1 MRKPFG
7 DGFRNTLC
15 AVILGLCAPTVLM
28 SQGAPGP
35 IPVTVV
41 TLTAQDVTLTATLP
55 GRIVASGVA
64 QVRPQVS
71 GILTDRMFDEGASVS
86 QGDTLYQIDPAVY
99 EAHVAQANAAVA
111 QAQAS
116 VSATEKETE
125 RVQELLTRSVASQ
138 QALDDAIAAR
148 DSARAALLVA
158 KAQLQAAEID
168 LDRTTIRAPI
178 AGEVGLSQATRGA
191 LVTAGQAEPLT
202 VIRQLDPVYLD
213 VTASAAQIIRWRR
226 GQISA
231 ELGETDPT
239 VAMTLADGL
248 GYDFTGKL
256 TAAEPH
262 VDEKTGVAVLRMQ
275 FPNPDLILL
284 PGMYAQ
290 VEMPTGVAEDVFLV
304 PQEGVSRDRRGQ
316 AIAMVV
322 GENDVVERRILTVL
336 GDRENAWIVSDGI
349 SEGDRLIVAGLQK
362 IAEGATVAPS
372 ERAPAPQPQT
382 GASGDQGATPAP
394 AAQD

>member
-1 MRKPFG
+1 VVLAFS
-7 DGFRNTLC
+7 
-15 AVILGLCAPTVLM
+15 APTAAV

-35 IPVTVV
+35 TPVTVV
-41 TLTAQDVTLTATLP
+41 TLKASDVTLTATLP

-64 QVRPQVS
+64 EVRPQVS
-71 GILTDRMFDEGASVS
+71 GILTDRLFNEGASVS
-86 QGDTLYQIDPAVY
+86 QGETMYQIDPVVY

-125 RVQELLTRSVASQ
+125 RVQELLARNVASE
-138 QALDDAIAAR
+138 QALDDAVAAR

-178 AGEVGLSQATRGA
+178 SGEVGLSQATRGA
-191 LVTAGQAEPLT
+191 LVTGGQAEPLT

-226 GQISA
+226 GQITS
-231 ELGETDPT
+231 ELGESDPT
-239 VAMTLADGL
+239 VKMILADGVE
-248 GYDFTGKL
+248 YEFTGKL

-290 VEMPTGVAEDVFLV
+290 VEMPTGVAKGVFLV

-316 AIAMVV
+316 AVALVV
-322 GENDVVERRILTVL
+322 GENDVVERRTLVVL
-336 GDRENAWIVSDGI
+336 GDRDNAWIVSEGI
-349 SEGDRLIVAGLQK
+349 NEGDRLIVSGLQK
-362 IAEGATVAPS
+362 VAEGVTVAAS
-372 ERAPAPQPQT
+372 ERAPEQGQQA
-382 GASGDQGATPAP
+382 AQGAASAP
-394 AAQD
+394 ASKD

>member
-7 DGFRNTLC
+7 DFPLKMLC
-15 AVILGLCAPTVLM
+15 AAVLGLGLPTALM

-35 IPVTVV
+35 TPVTVV
-41 TLTAQDVTLTATLP
+41 TLKAQDVTLTATLP

-64 QVRPQVS
+64 EVRPQVS

-86 QGDTLYQIDPAVY
+86 QGDTMYQIDPAVY
-99 EAHVAQANAAVA
+99 EAHVAQADAAVA

-168 LDRTTIRAPI
+168 LERTTIRAPI
-178 AGEVGLSQATRGA
+178 SGEVGLSQATRGA

-231 ELGETDPT
+231 ELGSSDPT
-239 VAMTLADGL
+239 VTMTLADGL

-290 VEMPTGVAEDVFLV
+290 VDMPTGIAKDVFLV

-316 AIAMVV
+316 AVALFV
-322 GENDVVERRILTVL
+322 GENDVVEKRILTVL
-336 GDRENAWIVSDGI
+336 GDRDNAWIVSDGVRD
-349 SEGDRLIVAGLQK
+349 GDRLIVAGLQK

-372 ERAPAPQPQT
+372 ERASEPQ
-382 GASGDQGATPAP
+382 ASASADQGTAPAP